1 MKNRLLAVFS
11 SLALVSLALAQTV
24 TVTDAEGKQISISDT
39 SRVLT
44 LGGPVT
50 EIVFALGQGEKVI
63 ATDTS
68 SYFPAAV
75 SALPKVG
82 YQRSLSAEGI
92 VAQKPSLIL
101 GTTEAGPPAAIK
113 QLRETGITTLIL
125 AADPSVQVANNK
137 IIAIGKVFGVQP
149 RAEALARGIDL
160 DLAQAKAYFTQIK
173 KKPKVLFVY
182 ARGAGT
188 LLASG
193 TGSAADGMIKL
204 AGAVNAITGY
214 EGYKPLTSEA
224 VVAAAPDA
232 VLFLTEGLKSIGG
245 VEGALK
251 LPGIALT
258 PAGKN
263 KRIVDMDDLY
273 TLSFGPRLGK
283 AVIDLTFLLHPEL
296 KRPSGL

>member
-1 MKNRLLAVFS
+1 MKNRVFAVFS

-75 SALPKVG
+75 GALPKVG

-101 GTTEAGPPAAIK
+101 ATTEAGPPAAIK

-125 AADPSVQVANNK
+125 AADPSVQGAKNK

-232 VLFLTEGLKSIGG
+232 VLFLTDGLKSIGG

-258 PAGKN
+258 PVGKN

>member
-125 AADPSVQVANNK
+125 AADPSVQGAKNK